1 MYNIIQL
8 RHLRPKPKINDIS
21 LHLLCEYY
29 EAFLNPFIYQ
39 YEIEFANHTKKKLKL
54 KFELENFCHLL
65 GLESVAK
72 NSVKSAE
79 RFQYKGKT
87 GWNNVKTGKIDIKHL
102 KQLNKKQFQSVKA
115 KQIYFYLLPQLLEK
129 PLAVIYERS
138 KVYPPTK
145 IECKLL
151 LYNTCDNVVV
161 HLGIEETENDGE
173 FIPRTFFVEKI
184 SESINTDIYIC
195 NQETVSIKMIEK
207 IILL

>member
-8 RHLRPKPKINDIS
+8 KHLKSKPKINDIS

-29 EAFLNPFIYQ
+29 EVFLNPFIDQ

-102 KQLNKKQFQSVKA
+102 KQLK
-115 KQIYFYLLPQLLEK
+115 LEK

-173 FIPRTFFVEKI
+173 NHSALIRSLPDPSENHAQVNPQYPPRFRNKVWDYFPKE
-184 SESINTDIYIC
+184 
-195 NQETVSIKMIEK
+195 
-207 IILL
+207 